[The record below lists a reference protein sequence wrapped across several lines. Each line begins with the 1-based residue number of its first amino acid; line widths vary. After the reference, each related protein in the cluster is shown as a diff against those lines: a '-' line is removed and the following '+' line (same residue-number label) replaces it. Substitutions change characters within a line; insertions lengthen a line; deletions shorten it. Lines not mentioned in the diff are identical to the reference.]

1 MLDSAQAKLQ
11 GAVRKAIAA
20 LTAFLLSMIL
30 LTALLITGFYL
41 LIQAAILAL
50 SPFIG
55 EAGAMASVGVLCMF
69 LLGVFFWRMT
79 STPSASA
86 KKEGTDSR
94 GESSVEA
101 LRGLIRNNPLEAAL
115 TAFAVGLAQQ
125 GDPRLR
131 SLLMKGGMEL
141 MKEAEAGAHSQTE
154 PKSQPEPKSQA
165 ESATEDAA
173 ATAPG
178 MADQE
183 SGSTLR

>member
-20 LTAFLLSMIL
+20 LTAFLLSLVL
-30 LTALLITGFYL
+30 LIALLITGFYL
-41 LIQAAILAL
+41 LVQAAILAL
-50 SPFIG
+50 SPYIG
-55 EAGAMASVGVLCMF
+55 EAAAMASVGVLCMF

-79 STPSASA
+79 RTPSSSG
-86 KKEGTDSR
+86 KNRGKDSSDT
-94 GESSVEA
+94 SSVEA
-101 LRGLIRNNPLEAAL
+101 LRGLIRDNPLEAAL
-115 TAFAVGLAQQ
+115 TAFAVGVAQQ

-141 MKEAEAGAHSQTE
+141 MKEAEADAHSQPD
-154 PKSQPEPKSQA
+154 PKSQPD
-165 ESATEDAA
+165 SATEDTA

-178 MADQE
+178 TADQE

>member
-20 LTAFLLSMIL
+20 LTAFLLSMVL

-50 SPFIG
+50 SPLIG
-55 EAGAMASVGVLCMF
+55 EAAAMALVGVLCML

-79 STPSASA
+79 STPSASG
-86 KKEGTDSR
+86 KKEGKDSA
-94 GESSVEA
+94 GTSSVEA

-115 TAFAVGLAQQ
+115 TAFAVGVAQQ

-141 MKEAEAGAHSQTE
+141 MKEAEAGEDSEANSHPEPGTHSQTE
-154 PKSQPEPKSQA
+154 PPTE
-165 ESATEDAA
+165 ESAE
-173 ATAPG
+173 PG
-178 MADQE
+178 QADQE
-183 SGSTLR
+183 PGSTFR

>member
-20 LTAFLLSMIL
+20 LTAFLLSIVL

-41 LIQAAILAL
+41 LVQASVIAL
-50 SPFIG
+50 SPLIG
-55 EAGAMASVGVLCMF
+55 EAGAMASVGVLCIV

-79 STPSASA
+79 STPSTSGKKDSA
-86 KKEGTDSR
+86 GSSGT
-94 GESSVEA
+94 SSVEA
-101 LRGLIRNNPLEAAL
+101 LRRLIRNNPLEAAL
-115 TAFAVGLAQQ
+115 TAFAVGVAQQ

-141 MKEAEAGAHSQTE
+141 MKEAEAHSQADPHSQTA
-154 PKSQPEPKSQA
+154 SHPEPP
-165 ESATEDAA
+165 TEDTE
-173 ATAPG
+173 ATTPG
-178 MADQE
+178 NADQE

>member
-20 LTAFLLSMIL
+20 LTAFLLSMVL

-50 SPFIG
+50 SPVIG
-55 EAGAMASVGVLCMF
+55 EAAAMASVGVLCM
-69 LLGVFFWRMT
+69 LVLGVFFWRMT
-79 STPSASA
+79 STPGASG

-115 TAFAVGLAQQ
+115 TAFAVGVAQQ

-141 MKEAEAGAHSQTE
+141 MKEAEADAHSQPDPE
-154 PKSQPEPKSQA
+154 SQP

-178 MADQE
+178 KADQE

>member
-20 LTAFLLSMIL
+20 LTAFLLSMVL

-50 SPFIG
+50 SPVIG
-55 EAGAMASVGVLCMF
+55 EAAAMASVGVLCML

-79 STPSASA
+79 STPGASG

-115 TAFAVGLAQQ
+115 TAFAVGVAQQ

-141 MKEAEAGAHSQTE
+141 MKQAEADAHSQ
-154 PKSQPEPKSQA
+154 PDPVSQP

-178 MADQE
+178 KADQE

>member
-20 LTAFLLSMIL
+20 LTAFMLSMVL

-50 SPFIG
+50 TSYIG
-55 EAGAMASVGVLCMF
+55 EAAAMGSVGVSCMF

-86 KKEGTDSR
+86 NKEGSDSR

-101 LRGLIRNNPLEAAL
+101 LRRLIRNNTLEAAL
-115 TAFAVGLAQQ
+115 TAFAVGVAQQ

-141 MKEAEAGAHSQTE
+141 MKEAEADAPSQSD
-154 PKSQPEPKSQA
+154 PKSQPG
-165 ESATEDAA
+165 SATEDTA

-178 MADQE
+178 AADQE

>member
-20 LTAFLLSMIL
+20 LTAFLLSMVL

-50 SPFIG
+50 SPYIG
-55 EAGAMASVGVLCMF
+55 EAAAMASVGAFCML

-115 TAFAVGLAQQ
+115 TAFAVGVAQQ

-141 MKEAEAGAHSQTE
+141 MKEAEADAHSQPD
-154 PKSQPEPKSQA
+154 PKSQPE
-165 ESATEDAA
+165 SATEDPESAA
-173 ATAPG
+173 PST
-178 MADQE
+178 ADQE
-183 SGSTLR
+183 SGSTFR

>member
-20 LTAFLLSMIL
+20 LTAFVLSMVL

-55 EAGAMASVGVLCMF
+55 EAGAMATVGVLCMF

-79 STPSASA
+79 STPVPPR
-86 KKEGTDSR
+86 KEGTDSR

-101 LRGLIRNNPLEAAL
+101 LRG
-115 TAFAVGLAQQ
+115 
-125 GDPRLR
+125 
-131 SLLMKGGMEL
+131 
-141 MKEAEAGAHSQTE
+141 
-154 PKSQPEPKSQA
+154 
-165 ESATEDAA
+165 
-173 ATAPG
+173 
-178 MADQE
+178 
-183 SGSTLR
+183 

>member
-20 LTAFLLSMIL
+20 LTAFLLSMVL

-50 SPFIG
+50 SPYIG
-55 EAGAMASVGVLCMF
+55 EAAAMASVGVLCML

-115 TAFAVGLAQQ
+115 TAFAVGVAQQ

-141 MKEAEAGAHSQTE
+141 MKEAEADAHSQPDPE
-154 PKSQPEPKSQA
+154 SQP

-173 ATAPG
+173 ANSSGT
-178 MADQE
+178 ADQE

>member
-20 LTAFLLSMIL
+20 LTAFLLSMVL

-50 SPFIG
+50 SPVIG
-55 EAGAMASVGVLCMF
+55 EAAAMASVGVLCML

-79 STPSASA
+79 STPGASG

-115 TAFAVGLAQQ
+115 TAFAVGVAQQ

-141 MKEAEAGAHSQTE
+141 MKEAEADAHSQPDPE
-154 PKSQPEPKSQA
+154 SQP

-178 MADQE
+178 KADQE

>member
-20 LTAFLLSMIL
+20 LTAFLLSMVL

-50 SPFIG
+50 SPVIG
-55 EAGAMASVGVLCMF
+55 EAAAMASVGVLCML

-79 STPSASA
+79 STPGASG
-86 KKEGTDSR
+86 KKEGTDSS

-115 TAFAVGLAQQ
+115 TAFAVGVAQQ

-141 MKEAEAGAHSQTE
+141 MKEAEADAHSQPDPE
-154 PKSQPEPKSQA
+154 SQP

-178 MADQE
+178 KADQE

>member
-20 LTAFLLSMIL
+20 LTAFLLSMVL

-50 SPFIG
+50 SPVIG
-55 EAGAMASVGVLCMF
+55 EAAAMASVGVLCML

-79 STPSASA
+79 STPGASG
-86 KKEGTDSR
+86 KKEGTGSR

-115 TAFAVGLAQQ
+115 TAFAVGVAQQ

-141 MKEAEAGAHSQTE
+141 MKEAEADAHSQPDPE
-154 PKSQPEPKSQA
+154 SQP

-178 MADQE
+178 KADQE

>member
-20 LTAFLLSMIL
+20 LTAFLLSMVL

-50 SPFIG
+50 SPYIG
-55 EAGAMASVGVLCMF
+55 EAAAMASVGVLCML

-79 STPSASA
+79 STPSSSG
-86 KKEGTDSR
+86 KKGSTESR
-94 GESSVEA
+94 GASSVEA

-141 MKEAEAGAHSQTE
+141 MKEAEADAHSQ
-154 PKSQPEPKSQA
+154 PDPQSQP

-173 ATAPG
+173 ATASG
-178 MADQE
+178 TADQE